1 MDQSI
6 FVHWYFE
13 SWIISKGGLVF
24 ATTYPRI
31 RVSTSI
37 YTWIISRGGVLFPTT
52 YPRIR
57 VSTSIYTWIISRGGV
72 VFATTY
78 TRIRVS
84 TSISTWIIFRRGV
97 VFATTY
103 PRIRSLQG
111 SSFEMA
117 GYSAVTPAH
126 LSSPTDWC
134 PQRFPAERN
143 QGTNN

>member
-1 MDQSI
+1 M
-6 FVHWYFE
+6 
-13 SWIISKGGLVF
+13 F

-84 TSISTWIIFRRGV
+84 TSIYTWIIFRRGV

-103 PRIRSLQG
+103 PCIRSLQG

-117 GYSAVTPAH
+117 GYSAVTPVLQWFSQIQFACFGSTKSTIVYVFVAPLADH
-126 LSSPTDWC
+126 RQLIV
-134 PQRFPAERN
+134 QYIFL
-143 QGTNN
+143 

>member
-1 MDQSI
+1 M
-6 FVHWYFE
+6 
-13 SWIISKGGLVF
+13 F

-84 TSISTWIIFRRGV
+84 TSIYTWIIFRRGV

-103 PRIRSLQG
+103 PCIRSLQG

-117 GYSAVTPAH
+117 GYSAVTPAEERILCEYFPFTVMSSIKLFCCSH
-126 LSSPTDWC
+126 VLSQTDS
-134 PQRFPAERN
+134 R
-143 QGTNN
+143 